1 MDNKLVAATAL
12 AGSLAMAS
20 FVWGT
25 AQATP
30 APSAIHAPGNGITL
44 SATKAVAVVAAGA
57 EEEEVVVA
65 AAVVAVAVPAAA
77 AAVVSMSAVAVA
89 VPAAAAVAA
98 ASRDP
103 AEAAEV
109 RA

>member
-1 MDNKLVAATAL
+1 M
-12 AGSLAMAS
+12 
-20 FVWGT
+20 
-25 AQATP
+25 
-30 APSAIHAPGNGITL
+30 
-44 SATKAVAVVAAGA
+44 SATKAVAVVGA
-57 EEEEVVVA
+57 EAEEVVAAAEERAAARAVRGAAELGRAPGAQVA
-65 AAVVAVAVPAAA
+65 YRRAGQEASVVVAAVVAVAVPAAA
-77 AAVVSMSAVAVA
+77 VVYMSAVAVA

>member
-1 MDNKLVAATAL
+1 MDKKLVAATA
-12 AGSLAMAS
+12 SLAMAS
-20 FVWGT
+20 FVWGA

-44 SATKAVAVVAAGA
+44 VGHQGGGGGGGGGGG
-57 EEEEVVVA
+57 EEVVVVA
-65 AAVVAVAVPAAA
+65 AAVVAAAAPA
-77 AAVVSMSAVAVA
+77 AAVVSMSAVVAA
-89 VPAAAAVAA
+89 VPAAAVTT